1 MKRSILTLSLFLFI
15 ATTPESKAS
24 NTDADEALWSHLQR
38 RSGIWY
44 KQYIKE
50 NGVAVN
56 TAHWKTPIERAFIR
70 LANASG
76 HKPFNVEYVIINNK
90 RFNASAF
97 PGGQFIIHLGALQ
110 EMEGKAR
117 KDIKADGTEGEK
129 RGIDW
134 YRERMIA
141 PLLAHELSHYYNR
154 HTFFAIKRY
163 WSYTGKQSDEI
174 SMDMIKYSQE
184 NELDA
189 DLTGYLI
196 LKRAGYNPDSMIDL
210 LNFLNDLSQR
220 QKGISAYY
228 FSSHPSPHTRLAALD
243 HKGKG
248 LHAWA
253 SLMERTF
260 DDIQFGKN
268 LKPAI
273 ETLEDALKKY
283 PDNVHL
289 LKAHAVALHKLWLS
303 TVPLRNQR
311 LKAIIGLPAFRDD
324 MVFRKRRARGVS
336 IGNRRYYNRALKAY
350 REAIDRALDPEFQSN
365 FGVLLCYSS
374 DTGEKKRGAELA
386 FKAAKK
392 QPTTSTLSNLAL
404 VEFIAGEQN
413 KSIKLLSGMAR
424 VIDENYTKKLA
435 KSATDAKTSKQI
447 HGLRDYIRKCQIIDR
462 EYVYTDFTPILN
474 LALAMHYAGES
485 ATAKAIAH
493 DYLQRYD
500 SRSAWAKHLSRI
512 TGVKMPEA
520 EKSAKPLF
528 INGIKVGDSI
538 KKVLETWKNPS
549 KIVSDITEREFWYY
563 EKTGMYLMVEM
574 GQVHQMIITSSRS
587 PKVGDKFGVGTSR
600 LHVEKILGKHKSQ
613 SGLYYLYGEDQGIV
627 IRYVLGIADKIIIM
641 R

>member
-1 MKRSILTLSLFLFI
+1 MKRYTLTLCLFLFI
-15 ATTPESKAS
+15 STAPESKAN

-50 NGVAVN
+50 NGGAVN
-56 TAHWKTPIERAFIR
+56 PGHWKTPIERAFIR

-76 HKPFNVEYVIINNK
+76 HKPFNAEYGIINNK

-110 EMEGKAR
+110 AMEEKAGR
-117 KDIKADGTEGEK
+117 GMKADGTQGKK

-134 YRERMIA
+134 YRERVLA

-154 HTFFAIKRY
+154 HTFFAIQRY
-163 WSYTGKQSDEI
+163 WSYKGKQSDEI

-189 DLTGYLI
+189 DITGYLI
-196 LKRAGYNPDSMIDL
+196 LKRAGYDPDSMIDL
-210 LNFLNDLSQR
+210 LNFLNDLAQK

-228 FSSHPSPHTRLAALD
+228 FSSHPSPHSRLAALD
-243 HKGKG
+243 HKEKS
-248 LHAWA
+248 LHQWA
-253 SLMERTF
+253 SAIERTF
-260 DDIQFGKN
+260 DDIQFGRN

-303 TVPLRNQR
+303 TVPLKNQR

-324 MVFRKRRARGVS
+324 MVFQKRRARGVS

-350 REAIDRALDPEFQSN
+350 SKAIGRAPDPEFQSN
-365 FGVLLCYSS
+365 FGALLCYSS
-374 DTGEKKRGAELA
+374 DGDEKKRGIELA

-392 QPTTSTLSNLAL
+392 QPTTPTLSNLTL
-404 VEFIAGEQN
+404 VEFITGEQN
-413 KSIKLLSGMAR
+413 ESIKLLSEMAK
-424 VIDENYTKKLA
+424 VIDEDYTKKLA
-435 KSATDAKTSKQI
+435 ESATDAKTIQQI
-447 HGLRDYIRKCQIIDR
+447 SGLRDYIRKCQIIDR

-474 LALAMHYAGES
+474 LALAMHYSGDS
-485 ATAKAIAH
+485 ARAKAIAH

-500 SRSAWAKHLSRI
+500 SRSSWAKHLSRI
-512 TGVKMPEA
+512 TGVKISEA
-520 EKSAKPLF
+520 KKSAKSLF
-528 INGIKVGDSI
+528 IKGIKVGDSI
-538 KKVLETWKNPS
+538 KKVLEVWRDPS
-549 KIVSDITEREFWYY
+549 KIVSDITGREHWFY
-563 EKTGMYLMVEM
+563 EKTEMYLMVEM
-574 GQVHQMIITSSRS
+574 GQVNQIIITSSKS
-587 PKVGDKFGVGTSR
+587 PKVGGKFGVGASR
-600 LHVEKILGKHKSQ
+600 LWIEGILGKHKSQ
-613 SGLYYLYGEDQGIV
+613 SGLYYLYGEDQGIA
-627 IRYVLGIADKIIIM
+627 IRYVLGIADKIVIL